1 MADTPPEHPPADA
14 PEQSGD
20 GADRIR
26 QARLDKLARLEDAG
40 VRGYPTTFP
49 RTHRAGE
56 IHANFDTLEGQRAC
70 VSGRLDVFRKL
81 SGNLVFVDLRDE
93 SGKIQLMLHPRSMD
107 EAQRLVYDALDPGDF
122 LGACGTVI
130 KSKTGEVSVE
140 ANELTFLSKSLRN
153 PPEKWHGIVDV
164 ETRYR
169 QRYLDLMANPETR
182 QVFFTR
188 SRLISAIRQYLN
200 AQGFLEVETPILQPI
215 PGGGS
220 ARPFATESYAL
231 DANVYLRI
239 ALELYLKRAIIG
251 GIERV
256 YEIGRNFRNEGVSYK
271 HSPEFT
277 MLELYQAY
285 ADYDDIMRL
294 TEDMI
299 ATAARAAV
307 GKTRV
312 PWGDQEIDFNPP
324 WQRMPLR
331 AAIAEFSGVDYADY
345 ADTET
350 LRQAAERAGLHT
362 EASWNRG
369 KILDELLTAFVEPK
383 LIQPTFLTDY
393 PTDFPGSTLAKGKPD
408 NPDEVERFEA
418 FAGGIEVA
426 NAFSE
431 LNDPRVQ
438 RERFMQ
444 QVRAREAG
452 DVEAQPFDQD
462 FLTALEH
469 GMPPTGG
476 LGVGIDRIAMLL
488 TDQHTIRDVILFP
501 QLRPRDDRAES

>member
-1 MADTPPEHPPADA
+1 MVATPSDDA
-14 PEQSGD
+14 PEQGGD

-26 QARLDKLARLEDAG
+26 QARLDKLNRLENAG
-40 VRGYPTTFP
+40 VRGYPTSFV
-49 RTHRAGE
+49 RTHRAQE
-56 IHANFDTLEGQRAC
+56 IQANFDALEGQA
-70 VSGRLDVFRKL
+70 VSVRGRLDVFRKL
-81 SGNLVFVDLRDE
+81 SGNLVFVDLKDE
-93 SGKIQLMLHPRSMD
+93 SGRIQLILHPRSMD
-107 EAQRLVYDALDPGDF
+107 EGQRLVYESLDPGDF
-122 LGACGTVI
+122 LGVRGTVM

-140 ANELTFLSKSLRN
+140 ATELTFLSKSLRN
-153 PPEKWHGIVDV
+153 PPEKWHGLVDV

-169 QRYLDLMANPETR
+169 QRYLDLMSNPETR
-182 QVFFTR
+182 QVFLTR
-188 SRLISAIRQYLN
+188 SRLISAMRSFLD
-200 AQGFLEVETPILQPI
+200 ARGFVEIETPVLQAI

-220 ARPFATESYAL
+220 ARPFATESVAM
-231 DANVYLRI
+231 DARMYLRI

-256 YEIGRNFRNEGVSYK
+256 YEIGRNFRNEGVSFK

-277 MLELYQAY
+277 MLELYEAY
-285 ADYDDIMRL
+285 ADYQDIMRL
-294 TEDMI
+294 TEDMVS
-299 ATAARAAV
+299 TAARAAV

-312 PWGDQEIDFNPP
+312 GWGDQEIDFNPP

-331 AAIAEFSGVDYADY
+331 TAIAEYSGVDYADY
-345 ADTET
+345 ADIEA
-350 LRQAAERAGLHT
+350 LRQAAKNAGLHT
-362 EASWNRG
+362 EPSWNRG
-369 KILDELLTAFVEPK
+369 KILDELLTVFVEPK

-393 PTDFPGSTLAKGKPD
+393 PTDFPGSTLAKGKPG

-418 FAGGIEVA
+418 FAGGLEVA

-438 RERFMQ
+438 RERFLQ

-452 DVEAQPFDQD
+452 DSEAQPFDQD
-462 FLTALEH
+462 FLTAMEH

-476 LGVGIDRIAMLL
+476 LGVGIDRIAMLM

-501 QLRPRDDRAES
+501 QLRPQSNSSSS

>member
-1 MADTPPEHPPADA
+1 MAEDL
-14 PEQSGD
+14 D
-20 GADRIR
+20 GLDRI
-26 QARLDKLARLEDAG
+26 QKARLSKLERLEAAG
-40 VRGYPTTFP
+40 LRAFPTTFE
-49 RTHRAGE
+49 RSHRAQQV
-56 IHANFDTLEGQRAC
+56 HAEFDSLQGQQVC
-70 VSGRLDVFRKL
+70 VAGRLDVFRKL
-81 SGNLVFVDLRDE
+81 SGNLVFVDLKDD
-93 SGKIQLMLHPRSMD
+93 SGRIQLMLHPRDMD
-107 EAQRLVYDALDPGDF
+107 EAQRLVLDVLDPGDF
-122 LGACGTVI
+122 AGACGTVT
-130 KSKTGEVSVE
+130 KSRTQEVTVEVSALKV
-140 ANELTFLSKSLRN
+140 LSKSLRN
-153 PPEKWHGIVDV
+153 PPEKWHGLQDV

-169 QRYLDLMANPETR
+169 QRYLDLMANPESR
-182 QVFFTR
+182 QVFMTR
-188 SRLISAIRQYLN
+188 SRIITAIRQYLN
-200 AQGFLEVETPILQPI
+200 ARGFLEVETPILQPI

-231 DANVYLRI
+231 DSQMYLRI
-239 ALELYLKRAIIG
+239 ALELYLKRCIVG
-251 GIERV
+251 DIERV
-256 YEIGRNFRNEGVSYK
+256 YEIGKNFRNEGVSYK

-285 ADYDDIMRL
+285 ADYQDVMRL

-299 ATAARAAV
+299 ATAARSAV
-307 GKTRV
+307 GRTIV
-312 PWGDQEIDFNPP
+312 PWGDQQIDFSPP
-324 WQRMPLR
+324 WQRVPLR
-331 AAIAEFSGVDYADY
+331 EAIAEFSGVDYASFRSLED
-345 ADTET
+345 
-350 LRQAAERAGLHT
+350 LRSAAQQAGLHT
-362 EASWNRG
+362 EPDWNRG

-438 RERFMQ
+438 RERFEQ

-452 DVEAQPFDQD
+452 DAEAQPFDHD
-462 FLTALEH
+462 FLTAMEH

-476 LGVGIDRIAMLL
+476 LGVGIDRIVMLL

-501 QLRPRDDRAES
+501 QLRTR

>member
-1 MADTPPEHPPADA
+1 MADTPPDAA

-20 GADRIR
+20 GSDRIR
-26 QARLDKLARLEDAG
+26 QARLDKLARLENAG
-40 VRGYPTTFP
+40 VRGYPTTFS
-49 RTHRAGE
+49 RTHRAQE
-56 IHANFDTLEGQRAC
+56 IQASFDTLAGERAC
-70 VSGRLDVFRKL
+70 VAGRLGVFKIL
-81 SGNLVFVDLRDE
+81 SKNLAFVFLKDDT
-93 SGKIQLMLHPRSMD
+93 GQIQLMLHPRDFDD
-107 EAQRLVYDALDPGDF
+107 ETRSVYEALDPGDF
-122 LGACGTVI
+122 VGACGKVT
-130 KSKTGEVSVE
+130 KSNTGEISIDVQ
-140 ANELTFLSKSLRN
+140 ELTFLSKSLRN
-153 PPEKWHGIVDV
+153 PPEKWHGLVDV

-182 QVFFTR
+182 QVFLTR
-188 SRLISAIRQYLN
+188 SRVIAAIRRYLDGR
-200 AQGFLEVETPILQPI
+200 GFVEIETPVLQPI

-220 ARPFATESYAL
+220 ARPFATESLAM
-231 DANVYLRI
+231 DSRMYLRI

-285 ADYDDIMRL
+285 ADYEDILRL

-299 ATAARAAV
+299 STAARAAV

-331 AAIAEFSGVDYADY
+331 TAIAEFSGVDYADY
-345 ADTET
+345 ADTEA
-350 LRQAAERAGLHT
+350 LRQAADRAGLHT
-362 EASWNRG
+362 EANWNRG

-418 FAGGIEVA
+418 FAGGMEIA

-476 LGVGIDRIAMLL
+476 LGVGIDRVAMLL
-488 TDQHTIRDVILFP
+488 TNQHTIRDVILFP
-501 QLRPRDDRAES
+501 QLRPRDDRAEP

>member
-1 MADTPPEHPPADA
+1 MADTPREAA
-14 PEQSGD
+14 PEESGD
-20 GADRIR
+20 GVDRIR
-26 QARLDKLARLEDAG
+26 QARLNKLERLENAG

-49 RTHRAGE
+49 RTHRAQE
-56 IHANFDTLEGQRAC
+56 IHASFETLEGQRVC
-70 VSGRLDVFRKL
+70 VSGRLDVFKKL

-93 SGKIQLMLHPRSMD
+93 SGKIQLMLHPRNMD
-107 EAQRLVYDALDPGDF
+107 EAQRLVYESLDPGDF
-122 LGACGTVI
+122 LGACGTVM

-140 ANELTFLSKSLRN
+140 GNELTFLSKSLRN
-153 PPEKWHGIVDV
+153 PPDKWHGLVDV

-169 QRYLDLMANPETR
+169 QRYLDLMSNPETR
-182 QVFFTR
+182 QVFLTR
-188 SRLISAIRQYLN
+188 SRLIAALRRYLDSR
-200 AQGFLEVETPILQPI
+200 GFVEVETPVLQAI

-220 ARPFATESYAL
+220 ARPFATESLAM
-231 DANVYLRI
+231 DARMYLRI

-256 YEIGRNFRNEGVSYK
+256 YEIGRNFRNEGVSFK

-285 ADYDDIMRL
+285 ADYQDIMRL
-294 TEDMI
+294 TEDMVS
-299 ATAARAAV
+299 TAARAAV

-312 PWGDQEIDFNPP
+312 RWGDQEIDFNPP
-324 WQRMPLR
+324 WQRIPLR
-331 AAIAEFSGVDYADY
+331 EAIAEFSGVDYADY
-345 ADTET
+345 ADTEA
-350 LRQAAERAGLHT
+350 LRQAAKKVGLHT
-362 EASWNRG
+362 EPTWNRG
-369 KILDELLTAFVEPK
+369 KILDELLTAFVEPN

-444 QVRAREAG
+444 QVSAREAG

-501 QLRPRDDRAES
+501 QLRPQSSSSS

>member
-1 MADTPPEHPPADA
+1 MAE
-14 PEQSGD
+14 ELD
-20 GADRIR
+20 GLDRI
-26 QARLDKLARLEDAG
+26 QKARLAKLERLEEGGQRAF
-40 VRGYPTTFP
+40 PTTFE
-49 RTHRAGE
+49 RTHRAQQV
-56 IHANFDTLEGQRAC
+56 HAEFDSLQGQQVC
-70 VSGRLDVFRKL
+70 VAGRLDVFRKL
-81 SGNLVFVDLRDE
+81 SGNLVFVDLKDE
-93 SGKIQLMLHPRSMD
+93 SGRIQLMLHPRDMD
-107 EAQRLVYDALDPGDF
+107 EAQRLVLDSLDPGDF
-122 LGACGTVI
+122 AGACGTVI
-130 KSKTGEVSVE
+130 KSRTQEVTVE
-140 ANELTFLSKSLRN
+140 AASLRMLSKSLRN
-153 PPEKWHGIVDV
+153 PPEKWHGLQDV

-169 QRYLDLMANPETR
+169 QRYLDLMANPESR
-182 QVFFTR
+182 QVFMTR
-188 SRLISAIRQYLN
+188 SRIITAIRQYLN
-200 AQGFLEVETPILQPI
+200 ARGFLEVETPILQPI

-231 DANVYLRI
+231 DSQMYLRI
-239 ALELYLKRAIIG
+239 ALELYLKRCIIG
-251 GIERV
+251 DIERV
-256 YEIGRNFRNEGVSYK
+256 YEIGKNFRNEGVSYK

-285 ADYDDIMRL
+285 ADYQDVMRL

-299 ATAARAAV
+299 ATATRTAV
-307 GKTRV
+307 GRTRV
-312 PWGDQEIDFNPP
+312 PWGDQQIDFNPP
-324 WQRMPLR
+324 WQRVPLR
-331 AAIAEFSGVDYADY
+331 EAIAEFSGVDYASYPDLE
-345 ADTET
+345 D
-350 LRQAAERAGLHT
+350 LRSAAHQAGLHA
-362 EASWNRG
+362 EPEWNRG

-438 RERFMQ
+438 RARFEQ
-444 QVRAREAG
+444 QLRAREAG

-462 FLTALEH
+462 FLAAMEH

-476 LGVGIDRIAMLL
+476 LGVGIDRIVMLL

-501 QLRPRDDRAES
+501 QLRTR

>member
-1 MADTPPEHPPADA
+1 MADTPQDTA

-20 GADRIR
+20 GTDRIR
-26 QARLDKLARLEDAG
+26 QARLDKLARLENAG
-40 VRGYPTTFP
+40 VRAYPTTFP
-49 RTHRAGE
+49 RTHRAKE
-56 IHANFDTLEGQRAC
+56 IQSSYETLAGQRAC
-70 VSGRLDVFRKL
+70 VAGRLGVFKIL
-81 SGNLVFVDLRDE
+81 SKNLAFVFLKDE
-93 SGKIQLMLHPRSMD
+93 SGQIQLIFHPRGFD
-107 EAQRLVYDALDPGDF
+107 EKTRLVYEALDPGDF
-122 LGACGTVI
+122 VGACGKII
-130 KSKTGEVSVE
+130 KSNTGEVSIDVQ
-140 ANELTFLSKSLRN
+140 ELTFLSKSLRN
-153 PPEKWHGIVDV
+153 PPEKWHGLVDV

-200 AQGFLEVETPILQPI
+200 ALGFLEIETPILQPI

-220 ARPFATESYAL
+220 ARPFATESYAM
-231 DANVYLRI
+231 DSKMYLRI

-251 GIERV
+251 GIDRV

-285 ADYDDIMRL
+285 ADYEDIMRL

-299 ATAARAAV
+299 STAARAAV

-312 PWGDQEIDFNPP
+312 PWDNQEIDFNPP

-331 AAIAEFSGVDYADY
+331 TAIAEFSGVDYADY
-345 ADTET
+345 ADTES

-362 EASWNRG
+362 ETNWNRG
-369 KILDELLTAFVEPK
+369 KILDELLTAYVEPK

-408 NPDEVERFEA
+408 DPDEVERFEA
-418 FAGGIEVA
+418 FAGGIEIA

-501 QLRPRDDRAES
+501 QLRPRDDRAEP